1 LRTLILAIA
10 ISLFIVS
17 SPAEA
22 QTLKPENVT
31 TYPSK
36 DTNPNISRRKDSAF
50 VSKNSIPHSCPKWES
65 AIKAAGLPVKDFSY
79 IAWRESRCRIK
90 AINATWNEKG
100 EMTYHLNKNKS
111 WDSGLLQVNSGHREL
126 VKRVCGGDLTLLLT
140 LDCNLAVAKH
150 LYDAHGLAPW
160 TYVKPHDSSQS
171 STHQQVSSYRSLF
184 PR

>member
-36 DTNPNISRRKDSAF
+36 KTNLDISRRRDLAF
-50 VSKNSIPHSCPKWES
+50 VSMNSIPHSCPKWEP
-65 AIKAAGLPVKDFSY
+65 AIKKIGLPVKEFSF

-90 AINATWNEKG
+90 AINAIWKNGKIVWT
-100 EMTYHLNKNKS
+100 LNKNKTY
-111 WDSGLLQVNSGHREL
+111 DSGLMQINSGHREM
-126 VKRVCGGDLTLLLT
+126 VKKVCGGDLVLLLT
-140 LDCNLAVAKH
+140 LDCNLAAAKH
-150 LYDAHGLAPW
+150 LYDAYGLSPW

-171 STHQQVSSYRSLF
+171 STHQQVSSHRNLF

>member
-1 LRTLILAIA
+1 LRKLILAIA
-10 ISLFIVS
+10 ISLLMLFP
-17 SPAEA
+17 SPASAE
-22 QTLKPENVT
+22 
-31 TYPSK
+31 SK
-36 DTNPNISRRKDSAF
+36 
-50 VSKNSIPHSCPKWES
+50 SCPKWEP

-111 WDSGLLQVNSGHREL
+111 WDSGLLQINSGHREM
-126 VKRVCGGDLTLLLT
+126 VRRVCGGDLPLLLT
-140 LDCNLAVAKH
+140 LDCNLAAAKH

-160 TYVKPHDSSQS
+160 TFVKPHA
-171 STHQQVSSYRSLF
+171 VSPQLENQLPRVYRNPF